1 MATGVLSPS
10 TDYVVVVA
18 VVTAAAAA
26 VSVAVVGMS
35 EGHNQM
41 YHGTLFP
48 ER

>member
-35 EGHNQM
+35 EGHSQTF
-41 YHGTLFP
+41 HGTLFL